1 MTPGALTATPDD
13 WAQTLSGPAALSSDR
28 GPWST
33 ALLRQWC
40 GTSPNM
46 DQPPLDHHYIVQHLG
61 GAKSVVRLHD
71 GATLSTIVE
80 LGAITVVPVGTEF
93 KWRTRGPI
101 EFAHLYLSPA
111 MLEASARR
119 FEQDRS
125 FSVVDTVGAGHP
137 LLCQVFAA
145 MRYEV
150 ARGGA
155 ADALYLDCLL
165 DTFVFTLLRAHSTAA
180 VRERTGSERLTA
192 YRLRQITEYIDSQ
205 LAGAITLSDLVRVG
219 GVSTFHFVRAFR
231 NTVGITPYQ
240 FVLTRRVARAKQLLA
255 ASALGISDIAIAC
268 GFTDAAHFSKAF
280 VRSVGI
286 PPSRYRRD
294 R

>member
-1 MTPGALTATPDD
+1 MTHSSLAATPDD
-13 WAQTLSGPAALSSDR
+13 WAKTLSGPAALSSHR

-33 ALLRQWC
+33 ALLRHWT

-61 GAKSVVRLHD
+61 GAKSVRRLRD
-71 GATLSTIVE
+71 GAALSTIVQ
-80 LGAITVVPVGTEF
+80 LGAITVVPVGTQF
-93 KWRTRGPI
+93 QWRTHGPI

-111 MLEASARR
+111 MLESAAGR

-125 FSVVDTVGAGHP
+125 FSLVDTVGAGHP

-145 MRYEV
+145 MLHEV

-165 DTFVFTLLRAHSTAA
+165 DTFVFTLLREHSTAA
-180 VRERTGSERLTA
+180 VRDRTGSERLTA
-192 YRLRQITEYIDSQ
+192 YRLRQIIDYIDSQ

-219 GVSTFHFVRAFR
+219 GVSTFHFVRAFK
-231 NTVGITPYQ
+231 NSVGITPYQ
-240 FVLTRRVARAKQLLA
+240 FVLTRRIARAKQLLT
-255 ASALGISDIAIAC
+255 ASVLGISDIATAC

-280 VRSVGI
+280 VRSVGM
-286 PPSRYRRD
+286 PPSRFRRD